1 MSAEDLD
8 KVRRDSLIALRA
20 TYEIVMELGAS
31 ASDLEGKVHDQP
43 LLPVFRLALLEA
55 FYWNTRQRDFQVG
68 DW

>member
-1 MSAEDLD
+1 
-8 KVRRDSLIALRA
+8 
-20 TYEIVMELGAS
+20 MELGAS
-31 ASDLEGKVHDQP
+31 ASDLEGEVHDQP